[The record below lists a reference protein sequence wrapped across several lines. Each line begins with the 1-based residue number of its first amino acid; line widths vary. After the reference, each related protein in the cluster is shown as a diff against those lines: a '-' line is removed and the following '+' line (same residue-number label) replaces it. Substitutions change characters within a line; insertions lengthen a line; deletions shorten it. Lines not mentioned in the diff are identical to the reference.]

1 MNAQTPITIERGI
14 LELLADPELLKV
26 RASELLQVMR
36 EAETVQAKAIASKIE
51 ADQAFKAAADE
62 VSKQR
67 ELQAINTGKVAK
79 LTEEKAALADKLAS
93 HEANK
98 ADDKRRL
105 VEWEAQLKA
114 QADAQATM
122 QAEIDR
128 QVNEVAASRAKL
140 DKDLADAEAIFAKA
154 DAIKSAMG

>member
-14 LELLADPELLKV
+14 LELLADPELLKA
-26 RASELLQVMR
+26 RAAELLKVMR
-36 EAETVQAKAIASKIE
+36 EAETVQTKAIAAKIE

-62 VSKQR
+62 VTKQR

-98 ADDKRRL
+98 ADDKRRM

-114 QADAQATM
+114 QADVQATM
-122 QAEIDR
+122 SAEIDR
-128 QVNEVAASRAKL
+128 QINELAASRAKL
-140 DKDLADAEAIFAKA
+140 TADLADAEAIFERAQ
-154 DAIKSAMG
+154 AIKSAMG